1 MPWRALLHS
10 ALYRSAVRTR
20 NAQSERTY
28 SGTCTGKEVGLTHVP
43 PATENGGLDGWYRL
57 PRPEQGVCRARVSST
72 RVCNDRFARPAIAA
86 VRSLFPLYSL
96 ILSLRV

>member
-57 PRPEQGVCRARVSST
+57 PRPEQGVCRAHVCLLPVFAMIALPDPRLLPCALCFRST
-72 RVCNDRFARPAIAA
+72 
-86 VRSLFPLYSL
+86 L
-96 ILSLRV
+96 